1 MHLLRSRHLV
11 GVGFLL
17 SVCGDGTQVGSKD
30 LEPLSH
36 LIGLNASPFNAI
48 ALVRFQLRGPDI
60 QYVARSYH
68 YNIIKC
74 PKSTRPGQA
83 MARSFSL
90 EEMVKG

>member
-17 SVCGDGTQVGSKD
+17 PVCGFQPWNSGWQLG
-30 LEPLSH
+30 LA
-36 LIGLNASPFNAI
+36 GLNASPFNAI
-48 ALVRFQLRGPDI
+48 SLIRFQLRDTDI
-60 QYVARSYH
+60 QYVARGYH

-74 PKSTRPGQA
+74 PKSTGPGQA